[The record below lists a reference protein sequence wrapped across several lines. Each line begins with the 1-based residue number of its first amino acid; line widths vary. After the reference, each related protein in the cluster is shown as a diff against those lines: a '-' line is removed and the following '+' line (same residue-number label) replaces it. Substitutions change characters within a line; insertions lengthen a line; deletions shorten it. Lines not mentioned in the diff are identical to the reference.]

1 MRTLFLASVAL
12 LSGCGPVPFTTEL
25 KGEAVVQGS
34 SLGMFF
40 NIFPQ
45 VGTFTGIDFD
55 QNQDFK
61 NNDATRAHVK
71 SMKVTS
77 LTIRIVSPPTQDFG
91 FLQSIEFAVKSGDQE
106 QKIASK
112 AGIDTQNLPAPNPTL
127 KLDVVD
133 AELADFVHAPS
144 MTIISRGTGHQPAQD
159 TRLEATVKFVVG
171 LGL

>member
-1 MRTLFLASVAL
+1 VRSFFLASVAL
-12 LSGCGPVPFTTEL
+12 LSGCGPVPFTTEM

-34 SLGMFF
+34 PLGAFF
-40 NIFPQ
+40 NVFPQ
-45 VGTFTGIDFD
+45 VGNFAGIDFD

-77 LTIRIVSPPTQDFG
+77 LTIRVVSPPTQDFS
-91 FLQSIEFAVKSGDQE
+91 FLQSLEFAVKSGDQE
-106 QKIASK
+106 QQIASK
-112 AGIDTQNLPAPNPTL
+112 TAIDTLNLPAPNPTL
-127 KLDVVD
+127 KLDVTE

-171 LGL
+171 VGL